1 MTNEPSYPPDYFTVR
16 FHHGTAKMIPYQRI
30 LAEAPPSLRKR
41 LTLID
46 ALARHTL
53 QDHRAAVLAQASERS
68 GPTLRETEPE
78 LAALWQWL
86 ILKYS
91 ADQPRVPAGN
101 PDGGQWTGES
111 SVNGSNV
118 SVPPND
124 EGAHARTAPKVP
136 NIQIAAGLRCD
147 GFSSGCQSGG
157 TYGTTGR
164 YNINGRVLC
173 SDCAI
178 KFFGLQDEP
187 QSEKDRV
194 LRPFV
199 IGK

>member
-1 MTNEPSYPPDYFTVR
+1 MTYRSNSPTELPR
-16 FHHGTAKMIPYQRI
+16 
-30 LAEAPPSLRKR
+30 SLERR
-41 LTLID
+41 LKLIET
-46 ALARHTL
+46 LARHTA
-53 QDHRAAVLAQASERS
+53 QEDRAPAANKGAPHAPSHRH
-68 GPTLRETEPE
+68 GPTIRETYPE

-91 ADQPRVPAGN
+91 PDQPRVPAGSTG
-101 PDGGQWTGES
+101 GGQWTGES
-111 SVNGSNV
+111 SASGSDIRA
-118 SVPPND
+118 SSSKR
-124 EGAHARTAPKVP
+124 EAAHTGSQPKVP

-173 SDCAI
+173 TDCAI

-187 QSEKDRV
+187 QSERDRV